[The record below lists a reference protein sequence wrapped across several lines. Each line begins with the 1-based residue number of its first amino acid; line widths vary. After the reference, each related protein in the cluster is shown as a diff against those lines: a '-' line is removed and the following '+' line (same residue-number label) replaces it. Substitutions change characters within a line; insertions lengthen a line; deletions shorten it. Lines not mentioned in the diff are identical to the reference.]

1 MCIRDRYYIEEYG
14 TPRNVTEKEDRKAAK
29 TAKEIS
35 ETAPQVYTDIFTNTE
50 SYFKNKKIGGKDV
63 LKVNVSPGSVVAGIG
78 EVLPVIELGYQSGTS
93 TIGGEQTIFTND
105 MIFDLNDPTRVRALI
120 DMLPESDGMKK
131 ELKKLYSDNLAPYK
145 QKTPL
150 PTKE

>member
-1 MCIRDRYYIEEYG
+1 
-14 TPRNVTEKEDRKAAK
+14 
-29 TAKEIS
+29 
-35 ETAPQVYTDIFTNTE
+35 
-50 SYFKNKKIGGKDV
+50 
-63 LKVNVSPGSVVAGIG
+63 
-78 EVLPVIELGYQSGTS
+78 
-93 TIGGEQTIFTND
+93 

-120 DMLPESDGMKK
+120 DMLPESDDMKK